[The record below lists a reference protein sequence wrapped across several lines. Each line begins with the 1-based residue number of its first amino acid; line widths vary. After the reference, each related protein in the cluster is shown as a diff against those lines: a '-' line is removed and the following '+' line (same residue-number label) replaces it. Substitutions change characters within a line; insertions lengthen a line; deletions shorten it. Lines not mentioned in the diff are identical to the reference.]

1 MTWFFL
7 ALLSAFLSAFAA
19 ITQKKVLFK
28 VGALEFSFLLSVVN
42 LLFSIPFFFFIDYS
56 TVNSANLSILFIKS
70 VIGVGAFYCVM
81 LSLKN
86 LEISNALPLLAL
98 TPGFVAVFAF
108 ILLGESLKTVE
119 IIGLFFLIAGT
130 FILESKN
137 FKELFIPFSIFIK
150 SQYHRYIIL
159 ALLLFTASSIMD
171 KFLLIKL
178 NLSPISLTAFQHIY
192 FALIFS
198 IIYLL
203 FRNKE
208 QSSSSEIKKNQLGW
222 IALISIIT
230 IGYRYT
236 QIVAVSLASVA
247 LVLAIKRTSVFWATV
262 IGGKLFNDKDLLKR
276 SIAALLILAG
286 AILIL
291 RE

>member
-1 MTWFFL
+1 MTWFAVAFIS
-7 ALLSAFLSAFAA
+7 ALLSAFAA

-28 VGALEFSFLLSVVN
+28 LGALEFSFLLSIAN
-42 LLFSIPFFFFIDYS
+42 LIFSIPFFFFIDYE
-56 TVNSANLSILFIKS
+56 TINFLNLSILFAKS
-70 VIGVGAFYCVM
+70 IIGVAAFFCVM
-81 LSLKN
+81 LALKN

-108 ILLGESLKTVE
+108 LILGESLKTLEVV
-119 IIGLFFLIAGT
+119 GLLFLIFGT

-137 FKELFIPFSIFIK
+137 FKELVLPFNVFLK
-150 SQYHRYIIL
+150 SKYHRYIIF
-159 ALLLFTASSIMD
+159 ALLLFTASSILD
-171 KFLLIKL
+171 KLLLIKL

-192 FALIFS
+192 FAILFS
-198 IIYLL
+198 IIYLI
-203 FRNKE
+203 FKRN
-208 QSSSSEIKKNQLGW
+208 SEVSPVEIQKDNLGW
-222 IALISIIT
+222 IALISILT

-262 IGGKLFNDKDLLKR
+262 IGGKIFNDKDLLKR
-276 SIAALLILAG
+276 SIAAILILVG

>member
-56 TVNSANLSILFIKS
+56 TVNYTNLSILFIKS

-81 LSLKN
+81 VSLKN

-98 TPGFVAVFAF
+98 TPGCVAVFAF

-119 IIGLFFLIAGT
+119 IIGLLFLIAGT

-150 SQYHRYIIL
+150 SQYHRYIIF

-198 IIYLL
+198 IIYLV

-208 QSSSSEIKKNQLGW
+208 QSSSPEIKKNQLGW

-247 LVLAIKRTSVFWATV
+247 LVIAIKRTSVFWATV

>member
-28 VGALEFSFLLSVVN
+28 LGALEFSFLLSVIN
-42 LLFSIPFFFFIDYS
+42 LLFSIPFFFFIDYQTINS
-56 TVNSANLSILFIKS
+56 TNLTILFIKS
-70 VIGVGAFYCVM
+70 LIGVGAFYCVM
-81 LSLKN
+81 VSLKN
-86 LEISNALPLLAL
+86 LDISNALPLLAL
-98 TPGFVAVFAF
+98 TPGFVALFAF
-108 ILLGESLKTVE
+108 ILLGESLKPVE

-192 FALIFS
+192 FALLFS
-198 IIYLL
+198 IIYFF
-203 FRNKE
+203 FRGKE
-208 QSSSSEIKKNQLGW
+208 KTASIDIKKNHLGW

-236 QIVAVSLASVA
+236 QTVAVSLASVA

-276 SIAALLILAG
+276 SIAAVLILVG